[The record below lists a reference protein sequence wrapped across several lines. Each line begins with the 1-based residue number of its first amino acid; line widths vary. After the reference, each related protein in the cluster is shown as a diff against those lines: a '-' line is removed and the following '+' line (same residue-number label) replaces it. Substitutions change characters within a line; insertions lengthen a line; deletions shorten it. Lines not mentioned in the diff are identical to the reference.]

1 MALPPFLTII
11 LFVAML
17 PTLLIG
23 TLPVPLRY
31 TLGLGGKF
39 KDFGLDLSYL
49 IPNKQNEVLSNTFR
63 VSLNYC
69 PFK

>member
-1 MALPPFLTII
+1 
-11 LFVAML
+11 
-17 PTLLIG
+17 
-23 TLPVPLRY
+23 
-31 TLGLGGKF
+31 LGGKI

-49 IPNKQNEVLSNTFR
+49 IPNRQNQILANTFR